1 MNFTREKIIEKLLN
15 TEYLHKK
22 NIIIH
27 PFAFQITIIKRG
39 LLGSASMP
47 SFKARAYRFTYYLQL
62 AYEANTQLE

>member
-27 PFAFQITIIKRG
+27 PFAF
-39 LLGSASMP
+39 
-47 SFKARAYRFTYYLQL
+47 
-62 AYEANTQLE
+62 